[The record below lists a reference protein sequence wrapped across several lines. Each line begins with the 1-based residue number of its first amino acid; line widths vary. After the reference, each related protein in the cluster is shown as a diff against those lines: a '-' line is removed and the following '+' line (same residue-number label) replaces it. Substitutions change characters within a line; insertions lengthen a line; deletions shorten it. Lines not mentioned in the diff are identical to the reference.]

1 MTSVLPRD
9 VERTELAWFA
19 RWRRTSACPPPEV
32 LLPSIEGM
40 LPETVAGLVRTHL
53 DRCSLCRELVATQS
67 DAELAD
73 PNVPET
79 ARIDARVRAVTSSR
93 FGQWLPFAAAAAV
106 ILAVGAGYV
115 FWKQADTQSRVSR
128 LSVPVPPAPPAAPAA
143 QTPEFVLAL
152 QKPVIELPPESLT
165 LRSGSP
171 DQYAAALERAL
182 EPFVRNDYPA
192 AAGQLEPLA
201 REYPDRPHPAYY
213 LGISRLFSGAP
224 AEAAQD
230 LERAQRLADRG
241 TSLYAEAAWYRA
253 VALERSGRPALAA
266 GTLIELCGSGGD
278 RDVQA
283 CDGLRTLL
291 KR

>member
-9 VERTELAWFA
+9 VEPTELPWFA
-19 RWRRTSACPPPEV
+19 GWRGTSGCPPPEV

-40 LPETVAGLVRTHL
+40 LPETVARLVRAHL
-53 DRCSLCRELVATQS
+53 DRCALCRELVETQS
-67 DAELAD
+67 TTEVAD
-73 PNVPET
+73 PSADEI
-79 ARIDARVRAVTSSR
+79 ARIDGRIRSAMSHGVGRWVP
-93 FGQWLPFAAAAAV
+93 LAAAAAV

-115 FWKQADTQSRVSR
+115 AWHKADTQSRVST
-128 LSVPVPPAPPAAPAA
+128 LSVPVPPGPPAAPAPSE
-143 QTPEFVLAL
+143 PEFVLAMD
-152 QKPVIELPPESLT
+152 KPVIELPPESLI

-171 DQYAAALERAL
+171 DRYAAALERAL

-192 AAGQLEPLA
+192 AASQLETVV
-201 REYPDRPHPAYY
+201 RDYPDRPHPVYY
-213 LGISRLFSGAP
+213 LGISRLFNGAP
-224 AEAAQD
+224 AEAARD
-230 LERAQRLADRG
+230 LEHAQRLAGAG

-253 VALERSGRPALAA
+253 VALERIGQPAMAA
-266 GTLIELCGSGGD
+266 GALLELCGSGGD